1 MERLHRVGTA
11 ESNLDLAGDPPP
23 LSLSRSLARSLARSH
38 RSHLSSLADADSPG
52 TPLNSGSRVHAWV
65 RIAPG
70 APTGNDLHDAIMVRS
85 EQSEEAT
92 VVFLQDSMGRRQT
105 SATVDGVVTDVEQVR
120 SVDDDL
126 IKPLADHIGACARVR
141 VCMTSLSC
149 ARALSLSWPLPS
161 PSLLPSPP

>member
-1 MERLHRVGTA
+1 M
-11 ESNLDLAGDPPP
+11 
-23 LSLSRSLARSLARSH
+23 
-38 RSHLSSLADADSPG
+38 
-52 TPLNSGSRVHAWV
+52 

-126 IKPLADHIGACARVR
+126 IKPLADHIGAC
-141 VCMTSLSC
+141 VCVCT
-149 ARALSLSWPLPS
+149 
-161 PSLLPSPP
+161 